1 MIKDKFFWKKK
12 VFVTGHNGMVGS
24 ALLKKL
30 RKFNCKILTENKINL
45 DLRNQKKVEL
55 WFKKNKPDYVFLLAA
70 KVGGIYANK
79 TYPADFIYD
88 NIMIQTNVIKSSYN
102 FRVKKLIFLGSS
114 CVYPKN
120 IKKKIVENDLMSGPL
135 EDTNR
140 AYAIAKISGLELIK
154 SFKKQY
160 RCNFISAMP
169 CNIYGIND
177 NFDSRNS
184 HVFAALIKKITEAQI
199 NKKKKIIIW
208 GNGKVKREFIFSEDV
223 ADALI
228 FLMKKY
234 NGEEAINIGAK
245 NDMTVINLAKLIIKV
260 LGYKIKIALD
270 QNYPSGVFRK
280 KLSTKKIENLGWKPK
295 TDIKKGIMIVSKW
308 YIKKYLCH

>member
-1 MIKDKFFWKKK
+1 MIKDKFFSKKK
-12 VFVTGHNGMVGS
+12 IFVTGHNGMVGS

-120 IKKKIVENDLMSGPL
+120 RRRTPK
-135 EDTNR
+135 
-140 AYAIAKISGLELIK
+140 
-154 SFKKQY
+154 
-160 RCNFISAMP
+160 C
-169 CNIYGIND
+169 
-177 NFDSRNS
+177 SR
-184 HVFAALIKKITEAQI
+184 
-199 NKKKKIIIW
+199 
-208 GNGKVKREFIFSEDV
+208 R
-223 ADALI
+223 
-228 FLMKKY
+228 
-234 NGEEAINIGAK
+234 
-245 NDMTVINLAKLIIKV
+245 
-260 LGYKIKIALD
+260 
-270 QNYPSGVFRK
+270 
-280 KLSTKKIENLGWKPK
+280 
-295 TDIKKGIMIVSKW
+295 
-308 YIKKYLCH
+308 